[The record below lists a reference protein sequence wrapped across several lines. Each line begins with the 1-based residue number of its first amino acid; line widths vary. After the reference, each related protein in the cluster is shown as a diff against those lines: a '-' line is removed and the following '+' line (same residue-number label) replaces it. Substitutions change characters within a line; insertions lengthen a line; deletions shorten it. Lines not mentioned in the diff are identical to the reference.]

1 MSALSHR
8 AGAALEVAGD
18 ALAAVRVLHR
28 EGLVEL
34 TRPDRAL
41 RASRETLRL
50 GPVTAAIRIAR
61 RRTPD
66 VVAVIDRR
74 GSTTYRRLDER
85 AAALAHGLLD
95 VAGAPSGSDRTP
107 VVGLLCRDHRGPIE
121 VLAACGY
128 AGARAVLLNTGS
140 AAPQLGAVLE
150 RERVDVV
157 VHDLEFT
164 DTVAAALAS
173 TGRTLPRIV
182 ADGERGGADEA
193 PSVDDLV
200 AAAPAGPPPT
210 PARSGG
216 LVVLTSGTTGV
227 PKGAPRPKVSP
238 VQTAQVLDRLPFP
251 RGATVLMA
259 APVFHGTGLSQTC
272 LAMSAGC
279 SLILPGRFDAAQV
292 VSLASETRAEVLVL
306 VPTMLHRILALEPS
320 AHDLAAVR
328 RIYVGGSAL
337 PADLCRRTTQLLGPV
352 LHNLYG
358 STEAGVAAVA
368 DPRDLELAPG
378 CVGRPPVAARVRVL
392 GPERAEVPTGER
404 GVVFVRSALTFTGYS
419 DGTGKEVVDGYVS
432 TGDIGHWD
440 EHGLLHIV
448 GREDDMVVSG
458 GENVA
463 PSRVEDLLATH
474 PGVDEVA
481 VVGIPHEEFGQV
493 LRAVVVPRGD
503 ARPDVEELRSLARS
517 QLARHE
523 VPREVWLVEEL
534 PRNTTGKV
542 LRRVLAAASSVE
554 EVGADG

>member
-1 MSALSHR
+1 MSTLAHR
-8 AGAALEVAGD
+8 AGAALEVAAD

-50 GPVTAAIRIAR
+50 GPVTAAVRIAR

-66 VVAVIDRR
+66 VVAVVDRR

-95 VAGAPSGSDRTP
+95 VAGTPPGSDRTP

-150 RERVDVV
+150 REGVDVV
-157 VHDLEFT
+157 VHDAEFAS
-164 DTVAAALAS
+164 TVAAAT
-173 TGRTLPRIV
+173 TGRELPRIV
-182 ADGERGGADEA
+182 ADAEQGAGDGV
-193 PSVDDLV
+193 PTVDDLV
-200 AAAPAGPPPT
+200 AAAPAGPPRT

-279 SLILPGRFDAAQV
+279 SLVLPGRFDAAQV

-358 STEAGVAAVA
+358 STEVGVAAVA
-368 DPRDLELAPG
+368 DPHDLALAPG

-392 GPERAEVPTGER
+392 GPDRAEVPTGER

-463 PSRVEDLLATH
+463 PSRVEDVLATH

-503 ARPDVEELRSLARS
+503 ARPDVEELRSLARH

-523 VPREVWLVEEL
+523 VPREVWLVDEL
-534 PRNTTGKV
+534 PRHTTGKV
-542 LRRVLAAASSVE
+542 LRRVLAAAGDPAE
-554 EVGADG
+554 LLRKG